1 MAIYNEILI
10 WANNKPA
17 FLKDALR
24 RIISSSSV
32 THTDIDELVSLVK
45 KENGATSV
53 TLNAIPIDNTHIP
66 TSVAT
71 GTVYPKLISIKDP
84 INVCALHNQGHLQFP
99 NSGLTVVYGNNGS
112 GKSSYSR
119 ILKKLCWSRNSNVE
133 LKKNVFSPSASKQK
147 VDFIIEDNGTST
159 PFQWLENS
167 PTHSALSSIFVYDND
182 CGNVYVNNENPT
194 QYKPIGIDVLERLI
208 PVLNEIS
215 LKLNSEIVTYNTQ
228 KPILD
233 ATLSE
238 TPTAQW
244 FANIESKTRIEI
256 DTFIQFSPSNLTR
269 KEELFNLIN
278 SQNPQ
283 QNILN
288 LTSLK
293 GRIENYVQQFQRIE
307 ERFNETSFQEIR
319 NIRSRYES
327 VKQAYDIAT
336 NELNGLNTIAGFGT
350 NPWRTLWDAAK
361 EFANSNAMT
370 DEQNFPSAA
379 SIEKCVFC
387 QQDLDEAAKQ
397 RLLGFS
403 RFILNDVSTQLDAIQ
418 RQIEQKTSDYN
429 NLVIAPFENFTELV
443 TLIAD
448 FQIQHE
454 AFNHSVNSAK
464 IVLINQLQNGG
475 EINVIV
481 NPIST
486 LIGNLLP
493 NITAQL
499 DQNNQLVTNRN
510 ALIIEHNELI
520 AKELL
525 FNQKTTILQYFD
537 EYKYKAWIGICQAQ
551 LNTNIVSRKIGEF
564 MEDQAVTLQHREF
577 INHLSYFNQDLSS
590 KVLIS
595 KTRTTQGSTFQKCG
609 LNGIAHS
616 IDSVLSEGEK
626 KVIALSN
633 FLADCTIDNR
643 KNTIVF
649 DDPVTSLDMDYRDLI
664 ANKIVELS
672 IDRQIIVLTHDL
684 YFVRLLLD
692 IHKKIL
698 SRECFIVGVEKNRG
712 VAGIVSDEI
721 PYLAKNIQERIN
733 SIRRDLD
740 LIDSLPLNQ
749 TQRIEEITEKL
760 KKQFRKLLEKSV
772 EDILANESIKRFS
785 KNINLKAGY
794 LSGYVI
800 VEHSDIRLLL
810 DLFGKYSTTEHDGGI
825 EVQSNQLNPTDIRVD
840 LRQYEDWK
848 NDFSGRLS
856 AFKATHNYR

>member
-17 FLKDALR
+17 FFKDALR
-24 RIISSSSV
+24 RIISS
-32 THTDIDELVSLVK
+32 TAITPTDIDELVLLLK
-45 KENGATSV
+45 KENGDSTV
-53 TLNAIPIDNTHIP
+53 TLYAIPIDNTHIP
-66 TSVAT
+66 TTVVS

-99 NSGLTVVYGNNGS
+99 NNGLTVVYGNNGS

-119 ILKKLCWSRNSNVE
+119 ILKKLCWSRNSNIE
-133 LKKNVFSPSASKQK
+133 LKKNVFTPSASQQK
-147 VDFIIEDNGTST
+147 VDFIIEVNGTSI
-159 PFQWLENS
+159 PFQWRENS

-182 CGNVYVNNENPT
+182 CGNVYVNSENPT

-208 PVLNEIS
+208 PVLNDIS
-215 LKLNSEIVTYNTQ
+215 QKLNSEIVAYNTQ

-233 ATLSE
+233 SILSV

-244 FANIESKTRIEI
+244 FADIESKTRLEI
-256 DTFIQFSPSNLTR
+256 DTYIQFSSSNVAR
-269 KEELFNLIN
+269 KQELFNLIN

-283 QNILN
+283 QNIQN

-307 ERFNETSFQEIR
+307 ERFNETSIQEIR
-319 NIRSRYES
+319 NLRSRYES
-327 VKQAYDIAT
+327 VKQAYDIAIT
-336 NELNGLNTIAGFGT
+336 ELNGMNIIAGLGT

-361 EFANSNAMT
+361 NFASSNGMT
-370 DEQNFPSAA
+370 DGQSFPSAA
-379 SIEKCVFC
+379 SMEKCVLC

-397 RLLGFS
+397 RLLSFS
-403 RFILNDVSTQLDAIQ
+403 RFILNDVSTQLSTIQ
-418 RQIEQKTSDYN
+418 REVEQKTSSYN
-429 NLVIAPFENFTELV
+429 NLAVAPFENFTELV
-443 TLIAD
+443 QFITD

-454 AFNHSVNSAK
+454 SFNQSVNSAK
-464 IVLINQLQNGG
+464 TVLINYLQNGG
-475 EINVIV
+475 EINVTV
-481 NPIST
+481 NSIST
-486 LIGNLLP
+486 VIGNLLP
-493 NITAQL
+493 DIILQL
-499 DQNNQLVTNRN
+499 EQNNQLLNNRN
-510 ALIIEHNELI
+510 ALVIEYNELV
-520 AKELL
+520 AKEYL
-525 FNQKTTILQYFD
+525 FNHKSTILQYFD

-551 LNTNIVSRKIGEF
+551 LSTNIVSRKIGEF

-664 ANKIVELS
+664 ATKIVELS
-672 IDRQIIVLTHDL
+672 NDRQIIVLTHDL

-692 IHKKIL
+692 IHRKQLGQDCHIL
-698 SRECFIVGVEKNRG
+698 GVEKHRG
-712 VAGIVSDEI
+712 IAGVVVDDI

-740 LIDSLPLNQ
+740 IIDALPLNQ
-749 TQRIEEITEKL
+749 IQRAEEITEKL
-760 KKQFRKLLEKSV
+760 KKQFRKLLEKTV
-772 EDILANESIKRFS
+772 EDILANDSIKRFS
-785 KNINLKAGY
+785 KNITLKAGY
-794 LSGYVI
+794 LSGFVI
-800 VEHSDIRLLL
+800 TEHTDIRFIL
-810 DLFGKYSTTEHDGGI
+810 DLFGKYSVTEHDGSI
-825 EVQSNQLNPTDIRVD
+825 QVQSNQLQPTDIRND
-840 LRQYEDWK
+840 LRSYETWK
-848 NDFSGRLS
+848 SDFASRLNT
-856 AFKATHNYR
+856 FRTTHNYR